1 MNRVVICLI
10 LGGCG
15 LLGGAV
21 AVSFAPKLQAQL
33 ASAAPTPGADSPG
46 SRWAGDLTNLSDRF
60 EAIARRLGPAVVSIE
75 AVKPSGTKPDG
86 KPRTVEDSG
95 SGVLIAAE
103 DGRGTLIIT
112 NNHVISG
119 ASTSQISINLSDGRL
134 LKPTQVLADPE
145 SDVALLRVDGAGL
158 PLAPLGDSDRAR
170 VGQWVLAVGS
180 PFGLSQSVTHGIISA
195 RERGSVSLGT
205 TIRIKDF
212 LQTDAA
218 INPGSSGG
226 PLVNLDGEVIGINT
240 AIASQSGANSG
251 VAFSIPINLVRRTAR
266 QLQERGQVSR
276 GYLGLQL
283 SQSFE
288 PADAVKLGLDRARGA
303 RVDAVYP
310 GTPAEQAGLRIND
323 VVLQVDGVAVRND
336 NHLINLISMLPAGQ
350 RVRLQVWRERRVQ
363 ALDAVVGDWSA
374 AQVRFRS
381 PSN

>member
-1 MNRVVICLI
+1 MNRALVCLVM
-10 LGGCG
+10 GGCAF
-15 LLGGAV
+15 LGGAV
-21 AVSFAPKLQAQL
+21 AVSVSPKLQAQL
-33 ASAAPTPGADSPG
+33 PSAAPSP
-46 SRWAGDLTNLSDRF
+46 SAAAELTTLSERF
-60 EAIARRLGPAVVSIE
+60 EAIARRLAPAVVSIE
-75 AVKPSGTKPDG
+75 AIKPSGTKPDG

-95 SGVLIAAE
+95 SGVLIAAD
-103 DGRGTLIIT
+103 DGRGALVIT
-112 NNHVISG
+112 NNHVVTG
-119 ASTSQISINLSDGRL
+119 AAIGQISVNLSDGRL
-134 LKPTQVLADPE
+134 LRPTQVLADPE
-145 SDVALLRVDGAGL
+145 TDVALLRVDGAGL

-180 PFGLSQSVTHGIISA
+180 PFGLNQSVTHGIISA

-240 AIASQSGANSG
+240 AIASQSGSNSG
-251 VAFSIPINLVRRTAR
+251 VAFSIPINLVRRVAR

-283 SQSFE
+283 AQSFE
-288 PADAVKLGLDRARGA
+288 PTDAIKLGLDRGRGA

-310 GTPAEQAGLRIND
+310 GTPAEQAGLKVND

-363 ALDAVVGDWSA
+363 SLDAVIGDWAA
-374 AQVRFRS
+374 AQVRFRA
-381 PSN
+381 PAPQQ

>member
-1 MNRVVICLI
+1 MNRVLACIT
-10 LGGCG
+10 LGGCAF
-15 LLGGAV
+15 LGGAA
-21 AVSFAPKLQAQL
+21 AVSVGPKVLAQL
-33 ASAAPTPGADSPG
+33 PSAAPSP
-46 SRWAGDLTNLSDRF
+46 SAANDLVVLSDRF
-60 EAIARRLGPAVVSIE
+60 ETVARRLAPSVVSIE
-75 AVKPSGTKPDG
+75 AIKPSGTKPDG

-95 SGVLIAAE
+95 SGVLIAAD
-103 DGRGTLIIT
+103 DGRGAIVIT
-112 NNHVISG
+112 NNHVVTG
-119 ASTSQISINLSDGRL
+119 ATTAQISVNLSDGRL
-134 LKPTQVLADPE
+134 LRPTQVLADPE
-145 SDVALLRVDGAGL
+145 TDVALLRVAETGL

-266 QLQERGQVSR
+266 QLQERGAVSR

-283 SQSFE
+283 AQSFE
-288 PADAVKLGLDRARGA
+288 PSDAVKLGLDRAKGA

-310 GTPAEQAGLRIND
+310 GTPAEQAGLRVND

-350 RVRLQVWRERRVQ
+350 RVRLQVWRERRTQ
-363 ALDAVVGDWSA
+363 PLDAVIGDWA
-374 AQVRFRS
+374 QAQVRFKAQT
-381 PSN
+381 PQ